1 MHTTTATAALRR
13 DNGRAGMTMKNL
25 ERDLVASRT
34 DLARYF
40 EAARRTDLPYLVV
53 TAQAV
58 QAWKLRE
65 PTLFARFT
73 QWLAAQGKRLVEV

>member
-1 MHTTTATAALRR
+1 MEI
-13 DNGRAGMTMKNL
+13 KQL
-25 ERDLVASRT
+25 EHDLIASRT

-53 TAQAV
+53 TSAAV

-65 PTLFARFT
+65 PTLFARFL
-73 QWLAAQGKRLVEV
+73 QWLGTLGKQLVEV